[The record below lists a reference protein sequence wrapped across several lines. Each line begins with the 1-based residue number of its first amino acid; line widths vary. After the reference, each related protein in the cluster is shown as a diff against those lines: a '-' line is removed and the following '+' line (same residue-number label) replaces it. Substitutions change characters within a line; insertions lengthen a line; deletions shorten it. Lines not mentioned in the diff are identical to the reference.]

1 MSWTI
6 PPVESRFG
14 LVTYGERVR
23 AYTESAFQHF
33 LEIERERCLRSGER
47 CFLVLAELKGRDG
60 SPERMA
66 RTASASLF
74 RTFSACL
81 RETDFLGWH
90 KEGHIAGAVLTETG
104 SEQDDEAL
112 RRVVER
118 IRRTFE
124 NAVPVDVSSRL
135 HIRVSAVPAETA
147 RAGRARG

>member
-104 SEQDDEAL
+104 AEQDDEL
-112 RRVVER
+112 WSVVER

-124 NAVPVDVSSRL
+124 DAVPAEVSSRL
-135 HIRVSAVPAETA
+135 CIRVSALPGETA
-147 RAGRARG
+147 RTRKARG